1 MAAWIQIAL
10 ALLKIVNAIL
20 DYTKDARAKQAGR
33 DEEIARQSAEILRK
47 TEYGKRALQ
56 EFSANPGSADDF
68 LRQLEPK

>member
-1 MAAWIQIAL
+1 MVAWIQIAL

-56 EFSANPGSADDF
+56 EFSNNPGSADDF